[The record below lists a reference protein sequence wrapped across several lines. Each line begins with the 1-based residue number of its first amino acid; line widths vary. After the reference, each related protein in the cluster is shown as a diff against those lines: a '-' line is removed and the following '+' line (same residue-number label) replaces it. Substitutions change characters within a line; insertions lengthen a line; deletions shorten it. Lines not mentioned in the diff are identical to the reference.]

1 MSRKWA
7 VRLESRFL
15 SPTTHFLLIFY
26 YFHPLWFTIFTHSL
40 SILPDFT
47 YFQLSLFVF
56 TQIQELLLI
65 FTIFKFPA
73 IFDCFQSLFNILTHI
88 SSPSTIATQF
98 RLPLL
103 KFSHFWWFTVTLTNL
118 NCFLKLY
125 SQIWTWFQSLLFIF
139 DYGHIFL
146 VSTTHFLLVDEDF
159 IDY

>member
-1 MSRKWA
+1 MSSQAWKQ
-7 VRLESRFL
+7 VFEPNHSF
-15 SPTTHFLLIFY
+15 STHFLLLSSTLIYHF
-26 YFHPLWFTIFTHSL
+26 HSL
-40 SILPDFT
+40 SIDFT

-65 FTIFKFPA
+65 FTIFEFPA

-88 SSPSTIATQF
+88 SSPSTIATHF

-146 VSTTHFLLVDEDF
+146 VSSTHLLLVDEDF